1 MNMKTQACLA
11 LNYHKVFQE
20 GDILLLFVIVFSL
33 YRGVIS
39 V

>member
-1 MNMKTQACLA
+1 MHMKTQVCLA

-20 GDILLLFVIVFSL
+20 GDILLLFDIVFAL
-33 YRGVIS
+33 YRGVNS